1 MGGKAGGELR
11 PMPEDRRAS
20 RQAGILL
27 VDDNDANLYALEAIL
42 RPLGQRLVKAR
53 SGRDALRCLLKDDFA
68 LILLDVRMADMDGF
82 ETAQLIRMRQRSEH
96 TPIIFVTAFDKAE
109 VDVPRGYSLGAVDYI
124 FSPIQPDILRA
135 KVSVFVDLFQKTE
148 EVRVLFHEAQEASRA
163 KSEFLNLAAHELR
176 TPLSVVAGYA
186 SMLIDGSFGDPPPNW
201 QHPLEV
207 LNAKADELNRLVDEL
222 LMAARIETGR
232 VPVRSSRVDLR
243 DVVEQAAE
251 RNRALAQ
258 MLRGQIVTELP
269 RRPVE
274 VDTDTDHLGRVLDN
288 LIRNGLSYSAD
299 PPYVRLRLNAGE
311 RPKIMIED
319 RGVGIPVEYRERIF
333 ERFFRVNDDSRM
345 PEPGTGLGL
354 YISRDLVHRL
364 RGSLVLERSEAG
376 KGSIFAVELPAP
388 AFRNG
393 TASRTP
399 LPIERATLK

>member
-1 MGGKAGGELR
+1 MDAETGGQLSSDSAG
-11 PMPEDRRAS
+11 P
-20 RQAGILL
+20 RQASILL
-27 VDDNDANLYALEAIL
+27 VDDNEANLMALEAIL
-42 RPLGQRLVKAR
+42 RPLGQPLIKAHSAR
-53 SGRDALRCLLKDDFA
+53 EALRWLLKADFA
-68 LILLDVRMADMDGF
+68 LILLDVRMPDMDGF
-82 ETAQLIRMRQRSEH
+82 ETAQLIRMRERSEH

-109 VDVPRGYSLGAVDYI
+109 VDMAQGYKLGAVDFI
-124 FSPIQPDILRA
+124 FSPIVPDIVRA
-135 KVSVFVDLFQKTE
+135 KVSVFVDLFELTEDQKRLVE
-148 EVRVLFHEAQEASRA
+148 EAKEASRA

-186 SMLIDGSFGDPPPNW
+186 SMLADGSLGDVPGNW
-201 QHPLEV
+201 RRPLDI
-207 LNAKADELNRLVDEL
+207 LNDKCGELNRLVDEL

-376 KGSIFAVELPAP
+376 KGSIFAVELPAL

-393 TASRTP
+393 TPSRTP
-399 LPIERATLK
+399 LSIERATLK